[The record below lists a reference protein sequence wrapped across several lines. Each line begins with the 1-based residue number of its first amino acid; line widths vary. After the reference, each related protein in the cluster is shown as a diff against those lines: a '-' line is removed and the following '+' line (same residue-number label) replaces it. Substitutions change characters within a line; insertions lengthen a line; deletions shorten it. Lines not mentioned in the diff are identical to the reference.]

1 MIHKWRM
8 IDKRTSY
15 IIILS
20 NTFFGFFF
28 PCQNIFN
35 TIRFFYPMVK
45 YSVVMFWVL
54 PRKSVPSGKEMECA
68 TPHMQGRSA
77 WNHAATV
84 DEVQQDIYRFPR
96 WILTSLMSC
105 HVTSSVS
112 SRLSCYVMSMSCYDI
127 PCHVTSLQTISCHVT
142 HVRANSHH
150 VISCH
155 LSFKSWQVR
164 YKWPFFVIRT
174 FLCVFCVSQLFV
186 TAWLCIRQIK

>member
-1 MIHKWRM
+1 MIHKWRV

-105 HVTSSVS
+105 HVTSQCVKSSVMLCHVNVMLRYS
-112 SRLSCYVMSMSCYDI
+112 MSRHVTSNHFMSCYT
-127 PCHVTSLQTISCHVT
+127 CTC
-142 HVRANSHH
+142 
-150 VISCH
+150 
-155 LSFKSWQVR
+155 
-164 YKWPFFVIRT
+164 
-174 FLCVFCVSQLFV
+174 
-186 TAWLCIRQIK
+186 